1 MASTVTFYCYNISM
15 TKLAITGPTRLQ
27 GEWQTAGSKNAV
39 LPMMVAALLTDEI
52 VTLENVPEI
61 SDVEVM
67 ADILRSLGA
76 SVKHQDHRLIIE
88 AANLTSANIPDELTA
103 KMRASVLV
111 LGAAV
116 ARLGKIQAAQP
127 GGDFIGARPIA
138 SHLKAFQALGLQVD
152 RNQGYIQVSG
162 QPVGDR
168 VVLGELTVTGAE
180 NAMMAAVLAKGT
192 TELRMVALEP
202 HVVELAEMLVDMGAR
217 IDGIGTHNL
226 TIHGVDRLHGTTR
239 KIPPDQL
246 ESGTIA
252 IAAAA
257 SRGNV
262 TIHDFRCDEHDAL
275 LTIFDHIGVAYTTP
289 NDTTLHIAP
298 GGDYR
303 AVNVRTQPYPNFPSD
318 LQAPLAVLLTQCAGT
333 SEIFETL
340 YEGRLQY
347 LFELQRMGASV
358 AIRDTHTGM
367 ITGPTALVGA
377 DLISFDIRAG
387 ATILL
392 AALIAQGTTVIDRI
406 EHIDRGYEHIEER
419 LKTLGA
425 QLERIE

>member
-1 MASTVTFYCYNISM
+1 MYNSSM
-15 TKLAITGPTRLQ
+15 TKLAITGPTRLV
-27 GEWQTAGSKNAV
+27 GEWHTAGSKNAV
-39 LPMMVAALLTDEI
+39 LPMMAATLLTDEP
-52 VTLENVPEI
+52 VTLENVPLI
-61 SDVEVM
+61 SDVSVM
-67 ADILRSLGA
+67 AEILASLGA
-76 SVKHQDHRLIIE
+76 DIRQEGHTLTIQ
-88 AANLTSANIPDELTA
+88 AANLNVADIPDELTA

-116 ARLGKIQAAQP
+116 ARLGRIRAAQP

-138 SHLKAFQALGLQVD
+138 SHLQAFQALGLKVQRD
-152 RNQGYIQVSG
+152 QGHIEVSG
-162 QPVGDR
+162 TPTGSR

-180 NAMMAAVLAKGT
+180 NAMMAAVLARGT

-202 HVVELAEMLVDMGAR
+202 HVVELAEMLVAMGAQ

-226 TIHGVDRLHGTTR
+226 TIHGVERLRGTKR
-239 KIPPDQL
+239 RVPPDQL
-246 ESGTIA
+246 ESGTMA

-257 SRGNV
+257 SRGDV
-262 TIHDFRCDEHDAL
+262 IVHDFRREEHDAL
-275 LTIFDHIGVAYTTP
+275 LTIFQQIGVVYKTP
-289 NDTTLHIAP
+289 NDTTLHVLP
-298 GGDYR
+298 SGDYQ
-303 AVNVRTQPYPNFPSD
+303 AVTVRTQPYPNFPSD

-347 LFELQRMGASV
+347 LFELQRMGAAI
-358 AIRDTHTGM
+358 AIRDTHTGL
-367 ITGPTALVGA
+367 ITGPTTLIGA

-406 EHIDRGYEHIEER
+406 EHIDRGYERIEAR
-419 LKTLGA
+419 LAALGA
-425 QLERIE
+425 ELERID